1 MKEEDKKKLEELQET
16 LRTLNQAVNKCQ
28 CSIAKIITDEGA
40 DFEGS
45 YVVYFDGDDYIFMK
59 VELQNIRG
67 DGHII
72 NLQGPALRL
81 SGNPLERDEDDD
93 DIDYSSYDESDGFS
107 FTSSTLTEE
116 SCDTIKKITKE
127 EMEKVLDYYANL
139 LKEKLL

>member
-1 MKEEDKKKLEELQET
+1 MTEENKKKLAELEET
-16 LRTLNQAVNKCQ
+16 LRVLNQAVNRCQ
-28 CSIAKIITDEGA
+28 CSIAEIVTDEGA

-45 YVVYFDGDDYIFMK
+45 YVVYFDGDDYVFMK
-59 VELQNIRG
+59 VEMQNIQGVGR
-67 DGHII
+67 II

-93 DIDYSSYDESDGFS
+93 DIDYSNYDESDGFI

-127 EMEKVLDYYANL
+127 EMEKVLDYYTNL

>member
-28 CSIAKIITDEGA
+28 CSIARIITTEGA

-93 DIDYSSYDESDGFS
+93 DIDYSNYDESDGFS
-107 FTSSTLTEE
+107 FTSSALTEE
-116 SCDTIKKITKE
+116 SYDIVKKITKE
-127 EMEKVLDYYANL
+127 EMEKVIDYYANL